1 MAAPRILAFAGSARQ
16 ASWNKKLLAIAVGGA
31 RATGLEVTALDV
43 RDFPLPLYDA
53 ELEEAEGLPENVR
66 KLQAELLSHQGLLI
80 ASPEYNS
87 AITPLLKNLIDW
99 TSRPSAREAG
109 LACYTGKTALVMSAS
124 PGALGGLRGLVHVRM
139 ILGNIGVLVL
149 PGTISITRAHEAFAD
164 DGALRDSKQQARV
177 EQLGAELAAYLRVH
191 HA

>member
-1 MAAPRILAFAGSARQ
+1 MATPRVLALAGSARQ
-16 ASWNKKLLAIAVGGA
+16 ASWNKKLLAIAVAGA

-43 RDFPLPLYDA
+43 RDYPLPLYDA
-53 ELEEAEGLPENVR
+53 ELEESQGLPDNVQ
-66 KLQAELLSHQGLLI
+66 KLKALMHSHQGLLI

-87 AITPLLKNLIDW
+87 AITPLMKNLIDW
-99 TSRPSAREAG
+99 TSRPSPGEAG

-124 PGALGGLRGLVHVRM
+124 PGALGGLRGLVHLRM
-139 ILGNIGVLVL
+139 ILGNMGVLVL
-149 PGTISITRAHEAFAD
+149 PATISITRAHEAFAD
-164 DGALRDSKQQARV
+164 DGTLPDPKQQARV